1 MKLTLM
7 IITLTVTLACI
18 TACGKGKPAFY
29 RDADGSVAPGS
40 IAEKILVPIG
50 GVDQGMIIRTRDIN
64 NPVLLFVHGGPGF
77 PTYFLV
83 EKYNPGLEE
92 HFTVCYWEQRCGG
105 LSWSPGMTPESITL
119 EKLTADAIEVTNY
132 LRQRFKKE
140 KIYILA
146 HSGGTTI
153 ALPAVTQAPEL
164 YHAYIAMAQL
174 TRQQESEKIA
184 YDYMLE
190 LYHERDDRRM
200 VKRLVKYRGLES
212 DEDVLAFYN
221 SGLRD
226 MTMHE
231 LGIGTMRTMRSVF
244 KDIFVES
251 WKCRAYTFRE
261 KINLWR
267 AKMGF
272 LPKTNLRQETLFAD
286 FAEEYPEVEIPVYF
300 VCGRHDLTVNTAL
313 TREYYDKLKA
323 PVKRF
328 FLFENSAHSPLFEE
342 PERFREVVMG
352 LMPAWSMEHG
362 AWSMGYGVWQ
372 KVIGK
377 W

>member
-1 MKLTLM
+1 MKLTHM
-7 IITLTVTLACI
+7 IFTLTGTLVIIA
-18 TACGKGKPAFY
+18 ASGRGKPDFY
-29 RDADGSVAPGS
+29 RDADGSIAPGS
-40 IAEKILVPIG
+40 ISEKIMVPIG
-50 GVDQGMIIRTRDIN
+50 GVDQGMIIRTRDIS

-119 EKLTADAIEVTNY
+119 NRLTADAIEVTNY
-132 LRQRFKKE
+132 LRKRFDKE
-140 KIYILA
+140 KIYLMA

-153 ALPAVTQAPEL
+153 ALPAVAQSPEL
-164 YHAYIAMAQL
+164 YHAYIAMGQL
-174 TRQQESEKIA
+174 TRQRESEKIA

-190 LYHERDDRRM
+190 LYRSQGNRKMVRR
-200 VKRLVKYRGLES
+200 LEKYNGVES
-212 DEDVLAFYN
+212 DGDLLAFYN

-231 LGIGTMRTMRSVF
+231 LGIGTMRSMRSVI

-251 WKCRAYTFRE
+251 WRCRAYTLGE

-267 AKMGF
+267 AKMVF
-272 LPKTNLRQETLFAD
+272 LPQTNLRRETLFTD
-286 FAEEYPEVEIPVYF
+286 FAEEYPELEVPVYF
-300 VCGRHDLTVNTAL
+300 VCGRHDLTVNSGL
-313 TREYYDKLKA
+313 TKEYYDRLKA

-328 FLFENSAHSPLFEE
+328 ILFENSAHSPLFEE
-342 PERFREVVMG
+342 PERFRE
-352 LMPAWSMEHG
+352 E
-362 AWSMGYGVWQ
+362 VWQ
-372 KVIGK
+372 AKKHGLCGIGVSRQ
-377 W
+377 

>member
-1 MKLTLM
+1 M
-7 IITLTVTLACI
+7 IISLTVTLAFI
-18 TACGKGKPAFY
+18 AASGRGKPGFY

-40 IAEKILVPIG
+40 ISEKILVPIG

-119 EKLTADAIEVTNY
+119 ERLTADAIEVTNY

-140 KIYILA
+140 KIYLLA

-153 ALPAVTQAPEL
+153 GLPAVAQAPEL

-174 TRQQESEKIA
+174 TRQRESEKIA
-184 YDYMLE
+184 YDYMLDMYRSKGKSKMVRRLEKSNGVDSEEE
-190 LYHERDDRRM
+190 L
-200 VKRLVKYRGLES
+200 
-212 DEDVLAFYN
+212 LAFYN

-226 MTMHE
+226 VTMHE
-231 LGIGTMRTMRSVF
+231 LGIGTMRTMQSVF
-244 KDIFVES
+244 RDIFLES
-251 WKCRAYTFRE
+251 WRCSAYTLGE

-267 AKMGF
+267 AKIGF
-272 LPKTNLRQETLFAD
+272 LPKTNLRRETLFTD
-286 FAEEYPEVEIPVYF
+286 FAEEYPELEVPVWF
-300 VCGRHDLTVNTAL
+300 MCGRHDLTVNTGL
-313 TREYYDKLKA
+313 TKEYFERLKA
-323 PVKRF
+323 PEKRF
-328 FLFENSAHSPLFEE
+328 YLFENSAHSPLFEE
-342 PERFREVVMG
+342 PERFREVVMEVTAAG
-352 LMPAWSMEHG
+352 G
-362 AWSMGYGVWQ
+362 R
-372 KVIGK
+372 
-377 W
+377 

>member
-7 IITLTVTLACI
+7 IISLTVTLTFIAVS
-18 TACGKGKPAFY
+18 GRGKPAFY
-29 RDADGSVAPGS
+29 RDSDGSVAPGS
-40 IAEKILVPIG
+40 IAEKTFVPIG

-119 EKLTADAIEVTNY
+119 ERLTADAIEVTNY
-132 LRQRFKKE
+132 LRQRFEKE

-153 ALPAVTQAPEL
+153 ALPAVAQAPEL

-174 TRQQESEKIA
+174 TRQRVSEKIA
-184 YDYMLE
+184 FDYMLE
-190 LYHERDDRRM
+190 LYRERNDHRM
-200 VKRLVKYRGLES
+200 VKRLEKYRGLES

-251 WKCRAYTFRE
+251 WRCRAYTLQE

-272 LPKTNLRQETLFAD
+272 LPKTNLRRETLFTD
-286 FAEEYPEVEIPVYF
+286 FTEGYPELKVMVYF
-300 VCGRHDLTVNTAL
+300 MCGRHDLTVNAGL
-313 TREYYDKLKA
+313 TKEYYDSLKA
-323 PVKRF
+323 PVKRLY
-328 FLFENSAHSPLFEE
+328 LFENSAHSPLFEE
-342 PERFREVVMG
+342 PERFREVVKETLAAG
-352 LMPAWSMEHG
+352 SRHPAAGE
-362 AWSMGYGVWQ
+362 
-372 KVIGK
+372 K
-377 W
+377 